1 MSDEVLF
8 AGGNVATPVRPVAA
22 KGGIPRYV
30 WVVLGASVL
39 GFFAMGAFVI
49 ALLLS
54 GDAST
59 RPSDSD
65 LTTVATT
72 HIRTYPKAVRAT
84 KARVHSHK
92 IKTIEDVVADLANHA
107 KPLADA
113 LGAALNSHADE
124 QGNITD
130 SRGVEEVL
138 EELAL
143 GVEKK

>member
-8 AGGNVATPVRPVAA
+8 AGGNVATPRPAA
-22 KGGIPRYV
+22 KSGGVPRYV
-30 WVVLGASVL
+30 YVILGISVV
-39 GFFAMGAFVI
+39 GFFAMV
-49 ALLLS
+49 ALVGVLLFS
-54 GDAST
+54 SVPT
-59 RPSDSD
+59 TPSESD

-72 HIRTYPKAVRAT
+72 HIRTYPKAVRST
-84 KARVHSHK
+84 KAKVHSHK
-92 IKTIEDVVADLANHA
+92 IKTIGDVVNDLANHA
-107 KPLADA
+107 KPLADT